1 MSGVP
6 SPRVRKPKPRSR
18 LNHFTIARS
27 SPLVGVTVT
36 WVRAGGSVEGW
47 IAVDSSIDRMRK
59 HCIALRPLQHLGD
72 HARAFIGGLE
82 AVAAQ
87 AGHVQENVR
96 AAIVRH
102 DESIA
107 LGDIEPLDDAGELDD
122 GRRLVG
128 DIADLLRSK
137 PQSLL
142 ENSSDA
148 MTTRLPLNFVS

>member
-1 MSGVP
+1 MWTKMSGVP

-72 HARAFIGGLE
+72 DARAFVGGLE
-82 AVAAQ
+82 TVAPQ
-87 AGHVQENVR
+87 AGHVQQDVG
-96 AAIVRH
+96 AAVVRH
-102 DESIA
+102 DESISF
-107 LGDIEPLDDAGELDD
+107 GHIEPFDDTGQLDD
-122 GRRLVG
+122 GRRLVR
-128 DIADLLRSK
+128 DVTDLLRPK
-137 PQSLL
+137 PQSFWKIRP
-142 ENSSDA
+142 
-148 MTTRLPLNFVS
+148 TP

>member
-6 SPRVRKPKPRSR
+6 SPRVRKPKPRRR

-36 WVRAGGSVEGW
+36 WVRAGGSVDGW

-72 HARAFIGGLE
+72 HARAFVGGLE
-82 AVAAQ
+82 TVAPQ
-87 AGHVQENVR
+87 ARHVQQDVG
-96 AAIVRH
+96 AAVVRH

-107 LGDIEPLDDAGELDD
+107 FGDIEPFDDTGQLDD
-122 GRRLVG
+122 GCRLVG
-128 DIADLLRSK
+128 RRRRPVAVQA
-137 PQSLL
+137 PVLL
-142 ENSSDA
+142 EIPSDA